1 MKPTFR
7 ELWGV
12 GEEVYFSNSENER
25 RENNGMVTVENHR
38 IRCML
43 STQVVY
49 SCFSTEGTSALCFL

>member
-38 IRCML
+38 IDPL
-43 STQVVY
+43 LN
-49 SCFSTEGTSALCFL
+49 TSAL